1 MNDFENNLNPQNEQD
16 NADIPATEPTPV
28 EPTYID
34 EPTPTAEPVFEDE
47 DVTEI
52 NVEIDEPEQQP
63 QPESQFEPSG
73 YYPPPPPPPNF
84 YNPGGF
90 NPPPPPNPPQ
100 KNSNR
105 GFKAFCVFLAI
116 VVALTLGTG
125 IGYILND
132 GENSTTKS
140 VAEIESPDIEFVED
154 KVPTADDIKPDE
166 NGMYT
171 ETQVAQLVSPSV
183 VTI

>member
-73 YYPPPPPPPNF
+73 Y
-84 YNPGGF
+84 
-90 NPPPPPNPPQ
+90 
-100 KNSNR
+100 
-105 GFKAFCVFLAI
+105 
-116 VVALTLGTG
+116 
-125 IGYILND
+125 
-132 GENSTTKS
+132 
-140 VAEIESPDIEFVED
+140 
-154 KVPTADDIKPDE
+154 
-166 NGMYT
+166 
-171 ETQVAQLVSPSV
+171 
-183 VTI
+183 